1 MSKISVEKENIFLNL
16 SKVTKEEAIRM
27 AGNKLL
33 EAGYVADGYVESMLY
48 RENIMSTYMGSG
60 VALPHGD
67 RESEQLIIE
76 SGIVFLQFK
85 EGIDFGD
92 GNIAEIV
99 IASSGKGNNHLK
111 ILVSLATLLK
121 RDEILNTFT
130 SSNSVD
136 EIYEIL
142 RNNIK

>member
-16 SKVTKEEAIRM
+16 ETVTKEEAIRM
-27 AGNKLL
+27 SGNKLL
-33 EAGYVADGYVESMLY
+33 EAGYVANGYVESMLY
-48 RENIMSTYMGSG
+48 RENILSTYMGSG

-92 GNIAEIV
+92 GNLAEIV

-111 ILVSLATLLK
+111 ILASLATLLK
-121 RDEILNTFT
+121 KDDILDTFT
-130 SSNSVD
+130 TSNNVD
-136 EIYEIL
+136 EIYNL
-142 RNNIK
+142 LKNSIK